1 MDTFIV
7 ADAAEQAGALV
18 GRLVL
23 PLIGVLLVVLGTRKR
38 NAARRSPQP
47 GSSGRALVIT
57 GWVVVV
63 LGVLGALAAGTAANA

>member
-1 MDTFIV
+1 MLVV
-7 ADAAEQAGALV
+7 ADAAEQAGALL

-23 PLIGVLLVVLGTRKR
+23 PLVGVLLVVLGTRRR

-47 GSSGRALVIT
+47 GSPGRALIVT

-63 LGVLGALAAGTAANA
+63 LGVLGALAAGTAADA